1 MKSYQSRG
9 LFLNGLLFLCVYFK
23 EGEEIE
29 TSQLS
34 VTTKVIIKTTTLIL
48 CFLNIAARRSF
59 CLQRV
64 ELELRGRMTTAG
76 TASLC
81 CRTLLCMC
89 LLVVCAAEGELR
101 IYTHGVNAWPFVF
114 SFCGLV
120 KSTILTY
127 PLSYVLT
134 RVLEDKI
141 TVFLFE
147 KGEKA
152 LLWGLLGLEI
162 RTFTQQFES

>member
-1 MKSYQSRG
+1 
-9 LFLNGLLFLCVYFK
+9 
-23 EGEEIE
+23 
-29 TSQLS
+29 
-34 VTTKVIIKTTTLIL
+34 
-48 CFLNIAARRSF
+48 
-59 CLQRV
+59 
-64 ELELRGRMTTAG
+64 
-76 TASLC
+76 
-81 CRTLLCMC
+81 MC
-89 LLVVCAAEGELR
+89 LLVVCATEGELR
-101 IYTHGVNAWPFVF
+101 IYTHGVNTWPFVF